1 MPSAHLV
8 AAVSESRS
16 VFSVGT
22 EAYGDVRARFEVLR
36 TAFLGLCQE
45 AENRSSRSLGVA
57 DGNTE

>member
-1 MPSAHLV
+1 M